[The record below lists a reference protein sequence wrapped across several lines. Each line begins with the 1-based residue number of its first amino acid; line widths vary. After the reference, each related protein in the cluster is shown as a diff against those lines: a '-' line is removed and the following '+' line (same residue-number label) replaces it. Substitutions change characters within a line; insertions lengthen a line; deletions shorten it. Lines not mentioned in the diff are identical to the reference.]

1 MEVTM
6 VPIASLWLPILVSAV
21 LVFLISS
28 IIHMLLPYH
37 RSDYGHVP
45 GEDAVMDAL
54 RRFSIPPGDYLM
66 PAPGGPD
73 AMRSPEFL
81 AKREKGPIMMMTVL
95 RPGPPT
101 MGKQLALWFLY
112 SLLVSLFGGYVAG
125 ISLGPDASYLAVF
138 RIVGTVTFAA
148 YALGLWQNSIWFGK
162 AWSIT
167 LKSTFDGL
175 IYALVTGGSFGW
187 LWPR

>member
-1 MEVTM
+1 
-6 VPIASLWLPILVSAV
+6 
-21 LVFLISS
+21 
-28 IIHMLLPYH
+28 
-37 RSDYGHVP
+37 
-45 GEDAVMDAL
+45 
-54 RRFSIPPGDYLM
+54 
-66 PAPGGPD
+66 
-73 AMRSPEFL
+73 MRSPEFL

>member
-1 MEVTM
+1 M

-21 LVFLISS
+21 LVFVVSS

-37 RSDYGHVP
+37 RSDYGRVHD
-45 GEDAVMDAL
+45 EDQVMDSL
-54 RRFSIPPGDYLM
+54 RRFNIPPGDYLM
-66 PAPGGPD
+66 PAPGD
-73 AMRSPEFL
+73 AAAMRSPEFI
-81 AKREKGPIMMMTVL
+81 AKREKGPIVMMTVF

-101 MGKQLALWFLY
+101 MGKQLVLWFLY
-112 SLLVSLFGGYVAG
+112 SMVIGLFGGYVAG
-125 ISLGPDASYLAVF
+125 ISLGPGASYVTVF

-175 IYALVTGGSFGW
+175 IYALLTAGVFGW